1 MMKEIKTHSGLVV
14 ARPGLLRDGLQAV
27 LSAIPGM
34 NALEPADDGTSA
46 LNKLES
52 HRLDL
57 VILGSSLSADELH
70 ATLRQTK
77 EQYPDVRC
85 IIVAASPQQGR
96 ALKASSADAVL
107 VEGAPAALFSTTI
120 KNLLARS
127 S

>member
-27 LSAIPGM
+27 LSAISGM
-34 NALEPADDGTSA
+34 SALEPADDGTSA

-52 HRLDL
+52 HHLDL
-57 VILGSSLSADELH
+57 VILGSNLTADELN
-70 ATLRQTK
+70 ATLRQIK

-96 ALKASSADAVL
+96 ALKDSSADAVL
-107 VEGAPAALFSTTI
+107 VEGVPAALFSTTI
-120 KNLLARS
+120 KDLLAQP
-127 S
+127 